1 MAGRRCSYAC
11 AMATSALP
19 VTIGAALRRW
29 REHRSLSQL
38 ALANRAA
45 VSTRH
50 LSFVENG
57 RSRPT
62 SKMILRL
69 AEVLEVPMGE
79 QNHLLLAGG
88 FAPLHPAHSIDDPEL
103 SAVMS
108 GVRSLIDAHAPYP
121 ALLLDDSWDIIDANH
136 AIDALLAGC
145 DPLLLEPPINVIRLA
160 LHPLGLSARIRNL
173 GQWRAHLIHQLR
185 QRIRSTGG
193 DHKLEALLAEV
204 EGYPNRGEPAGE
216 PQGPVV
222 LLELDSDGGP
232 LRFFS
237 VASRIVGP
245 ADVTVDSLHLETFLP
260 ADAST
265 RASLSG
271 GSDPSV

>member
-1 MAGRRCSYAC
+1 MAS
-11 AMATSALP
+11 TALP
-19 VTIGAALRRW
+19 VTIGAELRRW

-38 ALANRAA
+38 ALANRAE

-50 LSFVENG
+50 LSYVENG

-62 SKMILRL
+62 STMILRL
-69 AEVLEVPMGE
+69 AEVLDVPMGA
-79 QNHLLLAGG
+79 QNRLLLAGG
-88 FAPLHPAHSIDDPEL
+88 FAPRHPAHSIDDPEL
-103 SAVMS
+103 SAVMD

-121 ALLLDDSWDIIDANH
+121 ALLLDDSWDVIDANQ
-136 AIDALLAGC
+136 AVDALLAGC
-145 DPLLLEPPINVIRLA
+145 DPVLLEPPINVIRLA

-185 QRIRSTGG
+185 ERIRRTGG
-193 DHKLEALLAEV
+193 DHDLEALYAEV
-204 EGYPNRGEPAGE
+204 QGYPHPGEDGGA

-222 LLELDSDGGP
+222 LLELDADGGP

-237 VASRIVGP
+237 VASRIEGP

-260 ADAST
+260 ADSRT
-265 RASLSG
+265 RAALSG
-271 GSDPSV
+271 GSDSSV

>member
-1 MAGRRCSYAC
+1 MSGRTCSYAC
-11 AMATSALP
+11 DMATSALP
-19 VTIGAALRRW
+19 VTIGSELRRW
-29 REHRSLSQL
+29 REYRSLSQL
-38 ALANRAA
+38 ALANRAS

-79 QNHLLLAGG
+79 QNNLLMAGG

-103 SAVMS
+103 SAVMN
-108 GVRSLIDAHAPYP
+108 GVRSLIDAHDPYP

-136 AIDALLAGC
+136 AIDALVTGC
-145 DPLLLEPPINVIRLA
+145 DPVLLEPPINVIRLA
-160 LHPLGLSARIRNL
+160 LHPLGLSSRIRNL

-185 QRIRSTGG
+185 QRIRCTGG
-193 DHKLEALLAEV
+193 DHKLESLYAEV
-204 EGYPNRGEPAGE
+204 EGYQDRGEAAGAT
-216 PQGPVV
+216 QGPVV
-222 LLELDSDGGP
+222 LLELDADGGP

-260 ADAST
+260 ADART
-265 RASLSG
+265 RASLSDV
-271 GSDPSV
+271 SDLSV